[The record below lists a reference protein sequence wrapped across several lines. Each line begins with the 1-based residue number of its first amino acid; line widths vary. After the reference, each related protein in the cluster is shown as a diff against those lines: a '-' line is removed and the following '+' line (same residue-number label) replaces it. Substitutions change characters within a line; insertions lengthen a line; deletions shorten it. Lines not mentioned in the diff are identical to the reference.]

1 MDSKAVPDVG
11 AVAVDTATGRVGVV
25 MERGS
30 LFVYLRPPGGGTEWE
45 AKHGSVRKADP
56 HEELQAKV
64 AKANAESR
72 RPR

>member
-11 AVAVDTATGRVGVV
+11 AVAVDIATGRVGVV
-25 MERGS
+25 MERGPS
-30 LFVYLRPPGGGTEWE
+30 RVYLRPPGGGKEWE
-45 AKHGSVRKADP
+45 TEHGSVRKANP

-64 AKANAESR
+64 AMVNAESR